1 MEVHLTLLQSAKPVQ
16 TKTEKSIILDTN
28 RVQKEEMMPGTWIDD
43 EEVLRDVDKESFGK
57 RDEERMKWMSV
68 ETYGY
73 LEEEQPEE

>member
-1 MEVHLTLLQSAKPVQ
+1 
-16 TKTEKSIILDTN
+16 
-28 RVQKEEMMPGTWIDD
+28 MMPGTWIDD

-73 LEEEQPEE
+73 LEEE